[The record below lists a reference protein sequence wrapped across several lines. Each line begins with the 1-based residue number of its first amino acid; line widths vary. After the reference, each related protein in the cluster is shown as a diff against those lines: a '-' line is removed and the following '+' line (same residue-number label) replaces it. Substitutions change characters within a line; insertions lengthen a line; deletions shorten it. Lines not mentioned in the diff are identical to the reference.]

1 MPRKFLFLQGVISPF
16 FGRLADRLR
25 AKGHGVG
32 RVNFC
37 AGDLLDW
44 GGGRPAWC
52 YRGGAADLRP
62 YFEELLQEQGFTD
75 LVLFGDQRPVHRPA
89 IELARERGVRV
100 YVFEEGYVRP
110 NWLTL
115 ERDGVNA
122 YSGLPRDPDWYR
134 TVARRLPDYGEG
146 TPVRSRLS
154 VRAARDLIHH
164 LANIANPLLFPDYR
178 THRPHHAAIEYAG
191 WIRRFARLP
200 LHRRRDDV
208 LIRRLIG
215 EGRRFFLVPLQLN
228 SDVQIRTHSS
238 FTGMPAV
245 IETVMESFAT
255 AAPADTALVIKNHP
269 LDTGLIAY
277 ESLIERL
284 AAEFAL
290 QGRVHYLE
298 TGHLPTL
305 LDHSSGVVT
314 VNSTTGLSAMIH
326 GRPTLALGKAI
337 YDLPGLTD
345 QNGLDN
351 FWRDGEP
358 PDATLVHAFR
368 NTVIH
373 TTQVNG
379 GFYEE
384 SAIALAM
391 QGIQRLLNGP
401 SPLDE
406 LLA

>member
-1 MPRKFLFLQGVISPF
+1 MTRQFLFLQGVISPF

-25 AKGHGVG
+25 VEGHGVG

-44 GGGRPAWC
+44 GRRPARC
-52 YRGGAADLRP
+52 YRGKPGELRP
-62 YFEELLQEQGFTD
+62 YFEERLSDQDVTD

-110 NWLTL
+110 NWITL
-115 ERDGVNA
+115 ERNGVNA
-122 YSGLPRDPDWYR
+122 NSGLPRDPNWYR
-134 TVARRLPDYGEG
+134 TVARRLPDFGEG
-146 TPVRSRLS
+146 TPVRSRLP
-154 VRAARDLIHH
+154 VRAARDLLHH
-164 LANIANPLLFPDYR
+164 LANMANPVLFPRYR

-200 LHRRRDDV
+200 LQRRRDDE

-215 EGRRFFLVPLQLN
+215 EGRRLFLVPLQLN

-238 FTGMPAV
+238 FSGMPGV
-245 IETVMESFAT
+245 IETVMKSFAA
-255 AAPADTALVIKNHP
+255 AAPADTELVIKNHP
-269 LDTGLIAY
+269 LDTGLVAY
-277 ESLIERL
+277 ESLIARL

-290 QGRVHYLE
+290 KGRVHYLE

-305 LDHSSGVVT
+305 LEHASGVVT
-314 VNSTTGLSAMIH
+314 VNSTTGLSALIH

-337 YDLPGLTD
+337 YDLPGLTG
-345 QNGLDN
+345 QSGLDN

-358 PDATLVHAFR
+358 PDASLVHAFR
-368 NTVIH
+368 STVIH

-391 QGIQRLLNGP
+391 QGIQRLLNVP

-406 LLA
+406 WLA

>member
-1 MPRKFLFLQGVISPF
+1 MTRRFLFLQGVISPF
-16 FGRLADRLR
+16 FARLADYLR
-25 AKGHGVG
+25 AEGHTVG

-37 AGDLLDW
+37 AGDMLDW
-44 GGGRPAWC
+44 GRRPAWC
-52 YRGGAADLRP
+52 YRGKPSDLRP
-62 YFEELLQEQGFTD
+62 YFEELVAEQDFTD

-110 NWLTL
+110 NWITL

-122 YSGLPRDPDWYR
+122 NSALPRDPDWYR
-134 TVARRLPDYGEG
+134 AVARRLPDYGEG
-146 TPVRSRLS
+146 IAVRSRLS
-154 VRAARDLIHH
+154 ARAARDLLHH
-164 LANIANPLLFPDYR
+164 LANAANPLLFPRYR
-178 THRPHHAAIEYAG
+178 THRPHNAAIEYAG

-200 LHRRRDDV
+200 LHRRCDAA
-208 LIRRLIG
+208 LIRRLVSD
-215 EGRRFFLVPLQLN
+215 RQRFCLVPLQLN

-238 FTGMPAV
+238 FAGMPAM
-245 IETVMESFAT
+245 IEMVMKSFAG

-277 ESLIERL
+277 DALIARL
-284 AAEFAL
+284 QVQFGL

-305 LDHSSGVVT
+305 LEHASGVVT
-314 VNSTTGLSAMIH
+314 VNSTTGLSALVH

-345 QNGLDN
+345 QSGLDN
-351 FWRDGEP
+351 FWQSGEP
-358 PDATLVHAFR
+358 PDATLLRAFR

-373 TTQVNG
+373 MTQVNG
-379 GFYEE
+379 GFYEAR
-384 SAIALAM
+384 AIALAV
-391 QGIQRLLNGP
+391 QGAQRLLNVL
-401 SPLDE
+401 SPIEGLSV
-406 LLA
+406 

>member
-1 MPRKFLFLQGVISPF
+1 MTRHFLFLQGVISPF
-16 FGRLADRLR
+16 FARLADRLR
-25 AKGHGVG
+25 AEGHTVG

-37 AGDLLDW
+37 AGDLFDW
-44 GGGRPAWC
+44 GGRPAWC
-52 YRGGAADLRP
+52 YRDKVADLRP
-62 YFEELLQEQGFTD
+62 YFEELLQDQGFTD

-110 NWLTL
+110 NWITL

-122 YSGLPRDPDWYR
+122 NSGLPRDPEWYR
-134 TVARRLPDYGEG
+134 AVARRLPDYGEG
-146 TPVRSRLS
+146 IAVRSRLS
-154 VRAARDLIHH
+154 VRAARDLVHH
-164 LANIANPLLFPDYR
+164 VANAVNPLLFPHYR
-178 THRPHHAAIEYAG
+178 THRPHNSAIEYAG

-200 LHRRRDDV
+200 AHRRRDAA
-208 LIRRLIG
+208 LIRRLIS
-215 EGRRFFLVPLQLN
+215 GRRRFCLVPLQLN

-238 FTGMPAV
+238 FAGMTAM
-245 IETVMESFAT
+245 IEMVMKSFAG

-277 ESLIERL
+277 ESLIARL
-284 AAEFAL
+284 EAEFAL

-305 LDHSSGVVT
+305 LEHASGVVT
-314 VNSTTGLSAMIH
+314 VNSTSGLSAMIH

-345 QNGLDN
+345 QGGLEN
-351 FWRDGEP
+351 FWRNGEP
-358 PDATLVHAFR
+358 PDASLVRAFR

-379 GFYEE
+379 GFYEAR
-384 SAIALAM
+384 AIELAV
-391 QGIQRLLNGP
+391 QGAQRLLNVP
-401 SPLDE
+401 SPIEGLS
-406 LLA
+406 A

>member
-1 MPRKFLFLQGVISPF
+1 LFLQGVISPF

-25 AKGHGVG
+25 AEGHGVG

-44 GGGRPAWC
+44 GRRPAWC
-52 YRGGAADLRP
+52 YRGQPAELRP
-62 YFEELLQEQGFTD
+62 YFEDLLPEQGITD

-122 YSGLPRDPDWYR
+122 NSALPRDPDWYR
-134 TVARRLPDYGEG
+134 AVARQLPEVGEG
-146 TPVRSRLS
+146 TPVRSRLW
-154 VRAARDLIHH
+154 VRAARDLVHH
-164 LANIANPLLFPDYR
+164 VANGANPLLFPRYR

-191 WIRRFARLP
+191 WVRRFARLP
-200 LHRRRDDV
+200 LHRRRDDE

-215 EGRRFFLVPLQLN
+215 EVQRFFLVPLQLN

-238 FTGMPAV
+238 FAGMPAL
-245 IETVMESFAT
+245 IETVMKSFA
-255 AAPADTALVIKNHP
+255 AVAPADTALVIKNHP
-269 LDTGLIAY
+269 LDTGLVAY
-277 ESLIERL
+277 ASLIARL

-305 LDHSSGVVT
+305 LEHASGVVT
-314 VNSTTGLSAMIH
+314 VNSTTGLSALIH
-326 GRPTLALGKAI
+326 GRPTLALGNAI

-345 QNGLDN
+345 QSGLDN

-358 PDATLVHAFR
+358 PDASLVHAFR

-384 SAIALAM
+384 PAIALALH
-391 QGIQRLLNGP
+391 GIQRLLNVP
-401 SPLDE
+401 SPLEE
-406 LLA
+406 LLT